1 LTFEQL
7 RIYAHVG
14 NFYSATISML
24 CSESLI
30 FEIEY
35 FNTVNNVPEERASLV
50 DETSSLDALLKKL
63 RYRVEEARSNE
74 PWYKEVKLLALQN
87 GLA

>member
-1 LTFEQL
+1 MVHLKAFNITGFHPSRVFETPCLPKEVGGALTFEQL

-30 FEIEY
+30 FET
-35 FNTVNNVPEERASLV
+35 FPT
-50 DETSSLDALLKKL
+50 
-63 RYRVEEARSNE
+63 
-74 PWYKEVKLLALQN
+74 
-87 GLA
+87 